1 MREELTFEENFNP
14 PATPQEIN
22 SAESELAVKF
32 PQEIRSIYTEY
43 NGIPEYTCEHLPFHL
58 MPLSEV
64 VTLNRIFRNETH
76 SSELVKKYGL
86 ICLWGDDQ
94 SNYAGIYLDGPFKGK
109 TCFVDHEAYYV
120 GDVSPLFRNEQS
132 FTNRVI
138 ELAKRNRLVSQFE
151 EGALKESELKTAVRK
166 FPYSYY
172 EYRSDASWHAMPV
185 DYPARQNSLFDQEDR
200 ESFERISLALNQRDF
215 SIEGERKFLIYAL
228 ARLTPYAAANT
239 LLPLLEE
246 NDMYIPSHV
255 CNTLWLR
262 RYAAAIPYIATLA
275 LNCHQNCR
283 QSAERT
289 LAKFIVDG
297 VPGAQDLAE
306 ARYKE
311 LDGDS
316 SSLKETVKRIQA
328 SPALMYQW

>member
-1 MREELTFEENFNP
+1 MREELTFEESFNP
-14 PATPQEIN
+14 PATPEEIN

-43 NGIPEYTCEHLPFHL
+43 DGIPEYTCEHLPFHL

-64 VTLNRIFRNETH
+64 VALNKIFRNETH
-76 SSELVKKYGL
+76 ISTLMKKYGL

-94 SNYAGIYLDGPFKGK
+94 SNYAGIYVDDPFKGK
-109 TCFVDHEAYYV
+109 ICFVDHEAYYA
-120 GDVSPLFRNEQS
+120 GDLSPLFRNVQS
-132 FTNRVI
+132 FTNRVV
-138 ELAKRNRLVSQFE
+138 ELAERNRLVSQFE
-151 EGALKESELKTAVRK
+151 EGALKESELKAAVKK

-172 EYRSDASWHAMPV
+172 EYWSAASWHAMPV
-185 DYPARQNSLFDQEDR
+185 DYPAQNTSFLDEEDR
-200 ESFERISLALNQRDF
+200 QCFELVSQVLNRGDF
-215 SIEGERKFLIYAL
+215 TLDNERQFLIYAL

-255 CNTLWLR
+255 CNILWLR
-262 RYAAAIPYIATLA
+262 RCTAAIPYIATLA
-275 LNCHQNCR
+275 LKGNQNCR
-283 QSAERT
+283 QSAEMT

-297 VPGAQDLAE
+297 VPGARDLAE

-328 SPALMYQW
+328 SRALMYQW